1 VANITYNNNSAII
14 TPTGSE
20 DIHEVEITREQAR
33 QLVDEFPDMLDD
45 LMTAIDVAQA
55 ETDDGT
61 SAIVLLVIKPDAVPS
76 AA

>member
-1 VANITYNNNSAII
+1 MANITYNNNSAII